1 MGRPS
6 TRQGVLPKGVSVGS
20 AWSVPEVVSLVYV
33 EDVST
38 THPLP
43 ILQSDHTGEGF
54 GREMI
59 INKDN
64 SNHS

>member
-20 AWSVPEVVSLVYV
+20 AWRVPEVVSLVYV

-38 THPLP
+38 QLTHC
-43 ILQSDHTGEGF
+43 QSCSQTTQERDLG
-54 GREMI
+54 GR
-59 INKDN
+59 
-64 SNHS
+64 

>member
-1 MGRPS
+1 M
-6 TRQGVLPKGVSVGS
+6 
-20 AWSVPEVVSLVYV
+20 SLVYI